1 MPQAEIRPGGQKLRF
16 EKLLHAVAKVHG
28 HGIKELT
35 ASGRQRAWAKPRAQ
49 LAYLAREWCSM
60 KAIEIARQLRR
71 DPSMVSR
78 LCASYEA
85 GRDLK
90 IEKKIAEVIDK

>member
-1 MPQAEIRPGGQKLRF
+1 
-16 EKLLHAVAKVHG
+16 
-28 HGIKELT
+28 
-35 ASGRQRAWAKPRAQ
+35 
-49 LAYLAREWCSM
+49 M
-60 KAIEIARQLRR
+60 KAIEIARQFHH
-71 DPSMVSR
+71 DSSMVSR